1 MPRQIPTRVEINS
14 LENGVS
20 EQAAVAR
27 DKSQAEEQIN
37 LLSDIARGVI
47 TRPGT
52 EHIAKLDD
60 AVYSDGEIKV
70 YHINRDASERY
81 KVAFT
86 AGDIAVHD
94 LQTGEVKTVNYPDGK
109 AYLSSSNPG
118 DDFRMITVA
127 DTSWVLN
134 RSVTAAMSAETSDE
148 QPHEALIFVKR
159 GMRGHTYTIEAAG
172 RKITVSSEGTQA
184 GWPSECSSEDIA
196 EAFEKVIRYGYN
208 EVQEVYHPEQII
220 HVPATDLTPAH
231 DEKIAAYTE
240 VVSSSHIN
248 GLVEDGFTCDRIGS
262 VIRITYSED
271 FSFKVY
277 DSYGNQG
284 LVGIKGAIDDF
295 ADLPAK
301 CWHGVKVK
309 VTGKDSTGLDDYYV
323 EYRSIDGAEEI
334 SGNWVECNGWGLQ
347 NTIDAGTMP
356 HHLIREADGTFTF
369 KQIEWAE
376 RKVGDDITAPEPS
389 FIGNRIADVFFHLN
403 RFGIASRDKTIFSR
417 DDKYGCFWPRK
428 ATEVLDDDSF
438 ELSTTGHN
446 IADISFIIPFGK
458 SLVVMCENK
467 QFIIT
472 CEKGLSPKEAKI
484 TESTTYSA
492 STLASPALAGSN
504 MFFVSPN
511 GDYSILR
518 EYFLSEDSINNE
530 APDITK
536 HIPEYIPKGITLLD
550 AHNNDDLLIGYSPE
564 EPHRLYVYK
573 YLWANNQKIQS
584 SWSYFEFSGKLLHFC
599 YVDNSIYLMTQ
610 YSDGV
615 FLERITLFS
624 KELAAGMEYEPALDR
639 RVILNGVYDEA
650 EEVTNF
656 TAPYVIDDIS
666 WYRAVAGGG
675 FAGIAGMNLSDLTQ
689 TSQTTFSIAGN
700 FSAAG
705 VYFGTPYKWEYKLST
720 QYVRNEAQSG
730 APAYT
735 AERTQILDLAV
746 IYKDSGN
753 FVVTVKNRDQVFNY
767 EKSGGIGS
775 RMLIVGQPIIDT
787 GKFTV
792 PVKAQNVNVEIA
804 VNNYGDSDLPD
815 CYAPVAIQ
823 KIEWRGY
830 YVKR

>member
-70 YHINRDASERY
+70 YHINRDANERY

-118 DDFRMITVA
+118 EDFRMITVA

-134 RSVTAAMSAETSDE
+134 RSVIAAMKDEASDE
-148 QPHEALIFVKR
+148 QRNEAIIFVKR
-159 GMRGHTYTIEAAG
+159 GMRGHKYTVRAG
-172 RKITVSSEGTQA
+172 DYELTVNSAGTQA

-196 EAFEKVIRYGYN
+196 STFVNGYDN
-208 EVQEVYHPEQII
+208 GDGT
-220 HVPATDLTPAH
+220 HVDGLL
-231 DEKIAAYTE
+231 ERGFL
-240 VVSSSHIN
+240 VSQK
-248 GLVEDGFTCDRIGS
+248 GS
-262 VIRITYSED
+262 VIRIRYSDNSD
-271 FSFKVY
+271 FEFEVH

-284 LVGIKGAIDDF
+284 MVGIKGAVDDF
-295 ADLPAK
+295 ADLPAE
-301 CWHGVKVK
+301 CWHGTKVR

-323 EYRSIDGAEEI
+323 EYRSTSGTEDS

-376 RKVGDDITAPEPS
+376 RKVGDEITAPEPS

-615 FLERITLFS
+615 FMEKITLFS

-666 WYRAVAGGG
+666 RYRAVAGGG
-675 FAGIAGMNLSDLTQ
+675 FAGIAGMNLSGLTQ